1 MKNLIDFEK
10 EMTLVVL
17 EERLEMV
24 ARAECCAEGGQ
35 NDEYTKSPSTFSR
48 VTTTSY

>member
-24 ARAECCAEGGQ
+24 ARAECCPEGGE
-35 NDEYTKSPSTFSR
+35 NTEYTAPTH
-48 VTTTSY
+48 TTTTVSGVRY